1 MAAAIHQ
8 DLILPATQNIS
19 DDSSSVPL
27 CGSGG
32 SLVLDPDAI
41 SELEWREV
49 FAARVV
55 GFHSHLVASGCYEFP
70 LVPLH
75 HVLLRD
81 LVEGLDCWE
90 GVSKVSTQEGLAN
103 GLACL
108 GVDGVVPVG
117 EGGLEVSV
125 SADGAVAVGVAMNQ
139 LLGGLHCALCLSVG
153 LGVVG

>member
-8 DLILPATQNIS
+8 DLVLPANQNIS

-55 GFHSHLVASGCYEFP
+55 GFHSHLVASGCY
-70 LVPLH
+70 
-75 HVLLRD
+75 
-81 LVEGLDCWE
+81 VEGLDCWE
-90 GVSKVSTQEGLAN
+90 GVSKVSTQEVLVN

-108 GVDGVVPVG
+108 RVDGGVPVG
-117 EGGLEVSV
+117 EGGLEVSF